1 MLTSLRSLLRGV
13 DEGNESCGFVTKIPQ
28 FMNDGRIEMV
38 ALARCE
44 GVSFFS
50 NFHLHVPLHYGDELL
65 AFVAV
70 MNTHVSF
77 PRIYGYEECL

>member
-1 MLTSLRSLLRGV
+1 M
-13 DEGNESCGFVTKIPQ
+13 E
-28 FMNDGRIEMV
+28 

-50 NFHLHVPLHYGDELL
+50 NFHLHVPLQYGDELL
-65 AFVAV
+65 ALVAV

-77 PRIYGYEECL
+77 PRIYGYEECLQAFGFDPEVRV